1 MRETRTIKHEQGKI
15 NMHGP
20 EIEIFQSSQLDTD
33 MIRLVFGVKKLM
45 KGEDE
50 RWVETTIRVECSNI
64 GINEERTLNFG
75 ILNFKSN
82 FFPTFYDPEYY

>member
-1 MRETRTIKHEQGKI
+1 
-15 NMHGP
+15 MHGP

-64 GINEERTLNFG
+64 GINEEQTLNFG

-82 FFPTFYDPEYY
+82 FFPTFYDPEYC

>member
-1 MRETRTIKHEQGKI
+1 
-15 NMHGP
+15 MHGP

-64 GINEERTLNFG
+64 GINEEWTLNFG
-75 ILNFKSN
+75 TLNFKSN
-82 FFPTFYDPEYY
+82 FFPTFYDPEYC

>member
-1 MRETRTIKHEQGKI
+1 MIKHEQEKI

-45 KGEDE
+45 KGSE
-50 RWVETTIRVECSNI
+50 RMSD
-64 GINEERTLNFG
+64 GLK
-75 ILNFKSN
+75 KSN
-82 FFPTFYDPEYY
+82 YQSRVILE

>member
-1 MRETRTIKHEQGKI
+1 MIKHEQGKI

-45 KGEDE
+45 KGSKRMSD
-50 RWVETTIRVECSNI
+50 
-64 GINEERTLNFG
+64 GLK
-75 ILNFKSN
+75 KSN
-82 FFPTFYDPEYY
+82 YQSRVILE